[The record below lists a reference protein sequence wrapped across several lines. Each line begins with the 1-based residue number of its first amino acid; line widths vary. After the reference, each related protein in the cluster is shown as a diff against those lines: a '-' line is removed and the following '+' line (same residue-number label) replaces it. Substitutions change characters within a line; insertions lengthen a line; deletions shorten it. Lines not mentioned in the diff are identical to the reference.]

1 MLKYVCAYKIIQ
13 IFGENI
19 SMFKNKRLI
28 FITSCLL
35 LIINYPNFAGDILSK
50 NIYLN
55 EVNKFTNSENLT
67 YKEIKRLIDEIN
79 RFDVS
84 KKNYRTYMFKEYHRN
99 ASKILYTNIKLR
111 NKYIA
116 KFLYIQNNKK
126 NENNLRD
133 LR

>member
-1 MLKYVCAYKIIQ
+1 
-13 IFGENI
+13 
-19 SMFKNKRLI
+19 MFKNKRLI

-99 ASKILYTNIKLR
+99 ASEILYTNIKLR

>member
-1 MLKYVCAYKIIQ
+1 
-13 IFGENI
+13 
-19 SMFKNKRLI
+19 MFKNKRLI

-116 KFLYIQNNKK
+116 KFLHIQNNKK

>member
-1 MLKYVCAYKIIQ
+1 
-13 IFGENI
+13 
-19 SMFKNKRLI
+19 MFKNKRLI

-84 KKNYRTYMFKEYHRN
+84 KKNYRTYMFKEYQRN